1 MVLAMNASIIT
12 ILSNFFLYA
21 GGVSFFV
28 FILTTAVYDLS
39 DAEDKKEAM
48 LKFILASSLLM
59 TFVSFAISE
68 LLRG

>member
-1 MVLAMNASIIT
+1 M
-12 ILSNFFLYA
+12 ILTNVSVNSMSDFFLYA

-28 FILTTAVYDLS
+28 FMLTTTVYDLS

-59 TFVSFAISE
+59 MFVSFAISE
-68 LLRG
+68 LLKG